1 MVGKGS
7 MNLIHHDTTG
17 TQTDSARSLSRKK
30 LKRLMPQYQ
39 PGRVIGE
46 SLDSKGLSAKFGRRI
61 GHKLWPKAWQKRE
74 ERHRLRRLYTPRTLD
89 DGTNIQLVPT
99 PAEVETMKPTLF
111 ERLGGLFGNMTKRF
125 QRKQAMGK

>member
-1 MVGKGS
+1 
-7 MNLIHHDTTG
+7 MNLFHHDTTG
-17 TQTDSARSLSRKK
+17 TQTDSAKPLSRKK
-30 LKRLMPQYQ
+30 LKQLMPKYQ
-39 PGRVIGE
+39 PTKILGE
-46 SLDSKGLSAKFGRRI
+46 SLRSADLHVNFGRRI

-74 ERHRLRRLYTPRTLD
+74 ERHRLRKLYMPRVLD

-111 ERLGGLFGNMTKRF
+111 ERLGGLFGGMTKRF